1 MKHVFMGTPKV
12 SIIVPVYNAGSYF
25 SKLLDSLTGQTLK
38 EIEIILVLDC
48 PTDGSDRVAE
58 EYAARDG
65 RIVLVRNRENLHVGF
80 SRNEGLKI
88 ARGEYIGFCDHDD
101 WVEPEMFEKM
111 YHQGKET
118 GAEVVVADYYVTNGK
133 EKWRRGFP
141 QAMPN
146 ARFIQESLSELLT
159 LHPPKREETSI
170 RCCGLIWEQ
179 LYQRKFLEDHHIT
192 FPDNRITTYEDRT
205 FLIQVYT
212 YVQKINRIPEAFY
225 YHLWHAT
232 HTGSNYDYRSIAR
245 VSIYLTGI
253 YHFLQQKGIFKTHA
267 TKFCEGVV
275 LFLYSSF
282 RHELRHLPVGKAVK
296 QLKLIRQDVTLQA
309 AIRKAFGRLWHYPPT
324 KVVFLF
330 LVFNPFCKRV
340 RL

>member
-118 GAEVVVADYYVTNGK
+118 GAEVVVADYSSWIPASNAKRPVHSRKPIGITDFTSPK
-133 EKWRRGFP
+133 KRGNF
-141 QAMPN
+141 
-146 ARFIQESLSELLT
+146 
-159 LHPPKREETSI
+159 HPVLR
-170 RCCGLIWEQ
+170 
-179 LYQRKFLEDHHIT
+179 
-192 FPDNRITTYEDRT
+192 
-205 FLIQVYT
+205 
-212 YVQKINRIPEAFY
+212 A
-225 YHLWHAT
+225 
-232 HTGSNYDYRSIAR
+232 
-245 VSIYLTGI
+245 YLGPI
-253 YHFLQQKGIFKTHA
+253 I
-267 TKFCEGVV
+267 
-275 LFLYSSF
+275 
-282 RHELRHLPVGKAVK
+282 
-296 QLKLIRQDVTLQA
+296 
-309 AIRKAFGRLWHYPPT
+309 PT
-324 KVVFLF
+324 KIFRGPPHYF
-330 LVFNPFCKRV
+330 SG
-340 RL
+340 

>member
-1 MKHVFMGTPKV
+1 MGTPKV

-118 GAEVVVADYYVTNGK
+118 GAEVVVADYFNG
-133 EKWRRGFP
+133 
-141 QAMPN
+141 AMKNGQEASPMN
-146 ARFIQESLSELLT
+146 YPIQNLST
-159 LHPPKREETSI
+159 DNFQNWSI
-170 RCCGLIWEQ
+170 TDLRN
-179 LYQRKFLEDHHIT
+179 IT
-192 FPDNRITTYEDRT
+192 KAYSTTT
-205 FLIQVYT
+205 VIFGTVY
-212 YVQKINRIPEAFY
+212 
-225 YHLWHAT
+225 
-232 HTGSNYDYRSIAR
+232 S
-245 VSIYLTGI
+245 
-253 YHFLQQKGIFKTHA
+253 KGISLTD
-267 TKFCEGVV
+267 TI
-275 LFLYSSF
+275 SF
-282 RHELRHLPVGKAVK
+282 SRTIG
-296 QLKLIRQDVTLQA
+296 
-309 AIRKAFGRLWHYPPT
+309 
-324 KVVFLF
+324 
-330 LVFNPFCKRV
+330 
-340 RL
+340 

>member
-1 MKHVFMGTPKV
+1 MGTPKV

-118 GAEVVVADYYVTNGK
+118 GAEVVLADFWIGNK
-133 EKWRRGFP
+133 EHKYQAIFP
-141 QAMPN
+141 
-146 ARFIQESLSELLT
+146 RKLSEQEFIRQSFSELVNV
-159 LHPPKREETSI
+159 HPRPKDKESI
-170 RCCGLIWEQ
+170 HCHGVIWNQ
-179 LYQRKFLEDHHIT
+179 IFRRDYLEKYHIV
-192 FPDNRITTYEDRT
+192 FPDNRITTGEDRI
-205 FLIQVYT
+205 FLIQVYANLQHIAIISEPL
-212 YVQKINRIPEAFY
+212 YFHI
-225 YHLWHAT
+225 WHSNN
-232 HTGSNYDYRSIAR
+232 TGTSYTYRSIAR
-245 VSIYLTGI
+245 LIIFLKDIYQYLKKENL
-253 YHFLQQKGIFKTHA
+253 LQQEINNYVDS
-267 TKFCEGVV
+267 VV
-275 LFLYSSF
+275 FHLYSSF

>member
-118 GAEVVVADYYVTNGK
+118 GAEVVVADYWIQRGN
-133 EKWRRGFP
+133 EKWTRSIP
-141 QAMPN
+141 HELPDTE
-146 ARFIQESLSELLT
+146 FIHRQFSELVNYRPAQHNQSLFNNNGY
-159 LHPPKREETSI
+159 I
-170 RCCGLIWEQ
+170 WNGLF
-179 LYQRKFLEDHHIT
+179 QRDFLNRYHII
-192 FPDNRITTYEDRT
+192 FPDNRVTTFEDRV
-205 FLIQVYT
+205 FLLQVYAHAKQVGHVPQALYT
-212 YVQKINRIPEAFY
+212 HI
-225 YHLWHAT
+225 WH
-232 HTGSNYDYRSIAR
+232 GSNTGASYSFKSLAHIT
-245 VSIYLTGI
+245 VYLKWLYQFLKSEGRLNTETGN
-253 YHFLQQKGIFKTHA
+253 YTDAVTLLTY
-267 TKFCEGVV
+267 T
-275 LFLYSSF
+275 SF

-330 LVFNPFCKRV
+330 LVLNPFCKRV